1 VVLSEALD
9 EKAIDILIDLT
20 FWKLFPSKCDMW
32 RASKKDVREKFKE
45 AVTVRTEA
53 AHQDLLS
60 KEESLRHSLREAV
73 VDHVMKL
80 FP

>member
-1 VVLSEALD
+1 
-9 EKAIDILIDLT
+9 
-20 FWKLFPSKCDMW
+20 MW
-32 RASKKDVREKFKE
+32 RASKKEVREKFKE

-53 AHQDLLS
+53 AYQDLRS
-60 KEESLRHSLREAV
+60 KEEPLRQALREAV